1 MKTNR
6 IARRMGALVLCAALT
21 AGALSV
27 AAGAAQSGTVTAG
40 LHPEYTILV
49 DGTAR
54 TFYNV
59 QGQEVHPIAYNG
71 TTYLPVRAIGE
82 LMGKNVNWDQSTH
95 TVSLTGPRT
104 ASATRGTPD
113 DGAAARTVSVE
124 LHPEYTILVDGVE
137 RTFTDVN
144 GDPVYPMA
152 YGGSVYLPIRAIGSL
167 MGKDVDWN
175 GDTHTVILS
184 GGSEITDADSFHQ
197 SGTQTGSLTAE
208 RAREIALDHAG
219 LSASQV
225 TFIRAELDR
234 DDGRL
239 VYDVEFYT
247 ADYKEYDYEIDAYTG
262 AVLSYDYDAEHY
274 DRPSGS
280 QSGAAIS
287 EARARELALAQ
298 VPGASESN
306 IRKVELDRDDGR
318 LEYEV
323 EIVYNHMEYDFEIDA
338 STGAILSR
346 DVESVWD

>member
-54 TFYNV
+54 TFTNV
-59 QGQEVHPIAYNG
+59 HGEEVYP
-71 TTYLPVRAIGE
+71 IGE

-197 SGTQTGSLTAE
+197 SGTQTGALTAE
-208 RAREIALDHAG
+208 RAKEIALDHAG

-247 ADYKEYDYEIDAYTG
+247 ADYKEYDYEIDASTG

-323 EIVYNHMEYDFEIDA
+323 EIVYNHMEYDFDIDA
-338 STGAILSR
+338 STGTILSR